1 MSRFGIN
8 TVCITLLL
16 VIHLKFTSR
25 STFWYNIGTR
35 FACKCF
41 KIRFPGSCIYRSR
54 RHFFV
59 KEYRLFIG
67 GIFEDIAS
75 MIIFAVL
82 IKCFIIFYKDI
93 LLVYTLINSRIKG
106 IVETLVFLRWCKLCE
121 CGNMLIVSRSSNIKI
136 VSPELSCDTI
146 CRNVLLLGNTSDVEF
161 IKVRTKSA
169 FENQTNRR
177 NFICV
182 LHSNINILCQFNICT
197 LKCYKIGNHRY
208 Q

>member
-25 STFWYNIGTR
+25 STLWHNIGTC

-41 KIRFPGSCIYRSR
+41 KIPFPSSLLYRSR

-59 KEYRLFIG
+59 KENRLFIG
-67 GIFEDIAS
+67 GIFEDITPV
-75 MIIFAVL
+75 IIFTVFV
-82 IKCFIIFYKDI
+82 KFIIFYKNI
-93 LLVYTLINSRIKG
+93 LFIYKLINSRIKG

-136 VSPELSCDTI
+136 VSPELSCDTV
-146 CRNVLLLGNTSDVEF
+146 CGNVLLLGNTSDV
-161 IKVRTKSA
+161 KLV
-169 FENQTNRR
+169 
-177 NFICV
+177 
-182 LHSNINILCQFNICT
+182 
-197 LKCYKIGNHRY
+197 
-208 Q
+208 